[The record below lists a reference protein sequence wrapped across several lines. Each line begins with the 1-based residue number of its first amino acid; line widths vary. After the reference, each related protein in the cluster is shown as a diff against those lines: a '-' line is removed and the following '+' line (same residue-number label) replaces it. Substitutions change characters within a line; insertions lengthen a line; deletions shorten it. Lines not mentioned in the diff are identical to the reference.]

1 MRTLLAGNWKMNGLH
16 ASLAEIRALIRSIGQ
31 RPAADIIICPPATLI
46 AEAARTVRSAPIEIG
61 GQDCHAE
68 SSGAFTGDISAEML
82 RDAGATAVIV
92 GHSERR
98 QCHGETNHIVAAKL
112 TAASRAGLA
121 PILCIGESEAQR
133 DRGEAISA
141 VRRQLSESMDA
152 KFKPVELV
160 VAYEPVWAIGT
171 GRTPKPQEIV
181 QMHEAVRAVLIE
193 RLGQEG
199 AQIRILYGG
208 SVKPD
213 NAGEI
218 LSLPGVGGALIGGAS
233 LKAADFLS
241 ILQAIPSR

>member
-16 ASLAEIRALIRSIGQ
+16 ASLAEIRALMRSVGQ

-46 AEAARTVRSAPIEIG
+46 AEAARTVESAPIEIG

-68 SSGAFTGDISAEML
+68 SSGAFTGEISAEML

-98 QCHGETNHIVAAKL
+98 QYHGETDAIVAAKL
-112 TAASRAGLA
+112 AAASRAGLE

-133 DRGEAISA
+133 DRGEAVPV
-141 VRRQLSESMDA
+141 VRRQLSESTNA
-152 KFKPVELV
+152 KFKPAELT

-171 GRTPKPQEIV
+171 GRTPKPEDIV
-181 QMHEAVRAVLIE
+181 QMHEAVRALLTE
-193 RLGQEG
+193 RFGLEG

-218 LSLPGVGGALIGGAS
+218 LSLPGVGGVLIGGAS

-241 ILQAIPSR
+241 ILQSIPSR

>member
-16 ASLAEIRALIRSIGQ
+16 ASLAEIRALMRSVGQ

-46 AEAARTVRSAPIEIG
+46 AEAARTVESTPIEIG

-68 SSGAFTGDISAEML
+68 SCGAFTGEISAEML

-98 QCHGETNHIVAAKL
+98 QYHGESDRIVAAKL
-112 TAASRAGLA
+112 TAAARAGLE

-133 DRGEAISA
+133 DLGEAVSF
-141 VRRQLSESMDA
+141 VRQQLKDSTDA
-152 KFKPVELV
+152 KFKPAELT

-171 GRTPKPQEIV
+171 GRTPEPQEIV
-181 QMHEAVRAVLIE
+181 QMHEAVRVVLIE
-193 RLGQEG
+193 RFGEVGQ
-199 AQIRILYGG
+199 QTRILYGG

-241 ILQAIPSR
+241 ILQSIPSR

>member
-16 ASLAEIRALIRSIGQ
+16 ASLAEIRALMRSVGE

-46 AEAARTVRSAPIEIG
+46 AEAARTVEKAPIDIG

-68 SSGAFTGDISAEML
+68 GSGAFTGDISAEML

-98 QCHGETNHIVAAKL
+98 EYHGETNRIVAAKL
-112 TAASRAGLA
+112 AGASRAGLA
-121 PILCIGESEAQR
+121 PILCVGESEVQR
-133 DRGEAISA
+133 DRGEAVSA

-152 KFKPVELV
+152 KFKLSDLI
-160 VAYEPVWAIGT
+160 VAYEPVWAIGS
-171 GRTPKPQEIV
+171 GRTPKSQEIV
-181 QMHEAVRAVLIE
+181 QMHEAVRAVLDE
-193 RLGQEG
+193 RFGKEG
-199 AQIRILYGG
+199 TQIRILYGG

-218 LSLPGVGGALIGGAS
+218 LSLPGVNGALIGGAS
-233 LKAADFLS
+233 LKTADFLS
-241 ILQAIPSR
+241 ILQSIPSR